1 MVDETPPAPPE
12 SPAAPAAPAGHKI
25 ELSKSGRAAC
35 RSCGQA
41 IAKGVFRFGEEMPN
55 PFAEAGGASYR
66 WHHMA
71 CAAKERPAQLKQAL
85 TTFEGDLPERESLLA
100 TLATWEDD
108 QRAKNKPTGLPYA
121 ERAKND
127 RSRCRVCRETIDK
140 GALRVAVERPLEQ
153 RSYGMNNVGY
163 LHLACTAN
171 YPHGV
176 PPLDAVLE
184 HSTALAAD
192 DLAEVRTALG
202 G

>member
-1 MVDETPPAPPE
+1 MVDEAPPE
-12 SPAAPAAPAGHKI
+12 SPAAPAPAGHKI

-85 TTFEGDLPERESLLA
+85 SLFEGELPERESLLA
-100 TLATWEDD
+100 TLASWEDD
-108 QRAKNKPTGLPYA
+108 QRAKHKPTGLPYA

-171 YPHGV
+171 YTHGV
-176 PPLDAVLE
+176 PVLGDILH
-184 HSTALAAD
+184 HSTALDPD
-192 DLAEVRTALG
+192 DLAEVKAAFG